1 MRVRDLSLFQF
12 DACVRDSVMNGGIL
26 ILIMANYE
34 MYVWQVLMDHQE
46 LLQINTV
53 VKIELLQIIK
63 KEKWLSSYVSIFLE
77 ELMIQLL

>member
-1 MRVRDLSLFQF
+1 MKLF
-12 DACVRDSVMNGGIL
+12 DACVRDSVMNWLTYGGIL

>member
-1 MRVRDLSLFQF
+1 
-12 DACVRDSVMNGGIL
+12 MNWLTYGGIL